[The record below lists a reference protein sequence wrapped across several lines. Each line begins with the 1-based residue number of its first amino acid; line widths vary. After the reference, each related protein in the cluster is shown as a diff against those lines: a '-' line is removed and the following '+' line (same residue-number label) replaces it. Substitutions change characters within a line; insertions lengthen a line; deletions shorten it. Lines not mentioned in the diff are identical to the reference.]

1 MIPSPIPKV
10 LSSIRRHQVRAL
22 LMGGQACVLYGAA
35 EFSRDIDLALLAEPD
50 NLTRLREAMAEL
62 EASPI
67 AVPPLSIDYLSRG
80 HAAHLRCAAAG
91 VEGVRIDLMSVMRG
105 VAPFPELWARRTTL
119 AIGSDEVDV
128 LSLPDLVQAKKTQRD
143 KDWPMI
149 RRLIEA
155 DYFAHRSDPTAARV
169 AFWLEEL
176 RSPSLLIELAA
187 SEPAAAAASQRAAV
201 HAARRGAAD
210 EIERA
215 LADEQAAETAADR
228 IWWEPLKR
236 ELESIRRS
244 SR

>member
-1 MIPSPIPKV
+1 
-10 LSSIRRHQVRAL
+10 
-22 LMGGQACVLYGAA
+22 MGGQACVLYGAA

-91 VEGVRIDLMSVMRG
+91 VE
-105 VAPFPELWARRTTL
+105 
-119 AIGSDEVDV
+119 
-128 LSLPDLVQAKKTQRD
+128 
-143 KDWPMI
+143 
-149 RRLIEA
+149 A

-187 SEPAAAAASQRAAV
+187 SEPAAASASQRTAV
-201 HAARRGAAD
+201 HAARRGATD

-215 LADEQAAETAADR
+215 LADEQVAETAADR

-236 ELESIRRS
+236 ELESNPPLQQLRMIANES
-244 SR
+244 AVGV